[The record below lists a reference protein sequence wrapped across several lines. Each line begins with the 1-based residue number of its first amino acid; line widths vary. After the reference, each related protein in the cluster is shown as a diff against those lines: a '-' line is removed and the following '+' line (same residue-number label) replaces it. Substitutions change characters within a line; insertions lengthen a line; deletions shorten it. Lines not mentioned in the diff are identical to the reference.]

1 VLWAVV
7 STRFN
12 TRPHIGI
19 RRHYC
24 VGGAPI
30 DSHGDAACRWA
41 YNCPGV
47 SNRIL
52 IVDDNPDDVAMLE
65 AFLNGEAS
73 SIRAETQSRHAEAA
87 IAEFDPD
94 LVLLDLH
101 MPEPDGMEI
110 LRRIRSVRQSAG
122 FLPVIVITG
131 EDNASARNSALVLG
145 ADDFLSKPLDRQ
157 EVVLRVRNLL
167 RTRRLYVEL
176 ANTNTALKNRIRAA
190 GRTGQT

>member
-1 VLWAVV
+1 
-7 STRFN
+7 
-12 TRPHIGI
+12 
-19 RRHYC
+19 
-24 VGGAPI
+24 
-30 DSHGDAACRWA
+30 
-41 YNCPGV
+41 V

-65 AFLNGEAS
+65 AFLDGEAS

-110 LRRIRSVRQSAG
+110 LRRIRGVRQSAG

-131 EDNASARNSALVLG
+131 EDNAPARNNALVLG

-176 ANTNTALKNRIRAA
+176 ANTNSALKKRLGAP
-190 GRTGQT
+190 GRTPQT

>member
-1 VLWAVV
+1 
-7 STRFN
+7 
-12 TRPHIGI
+12 
-19 RRHYC
+19 
-24 VGGAPI
+24 
-30 DSHGDAACRWA
+30 
-41 YNCPGV
+41 V

-52 IVDDNPDDVAMLE
+52 IVDDNPGDVALLE
-65 AFLNGEAS
+65 AFLDGEAS
-73 SIRAETQSRHAEAA
+73 SIRAENRSQHAEAA

-94 LVLLDLH
+94 LVLLDLR

-110 LRRIRSVRQSAG
+110 LRRIRSARQSAG

-131 EDNASARNSALVLG
+131 EDNALARNSALVLG

-176 ANTNTALKNRIRAA
+176 ANTNTALKKRLRPAES
-190 GRTGQT
+190 

>member
-1 VLWAVV
+1 
-7 STRFN
+7 
-12 TRPHIGI
+12 
-19 RRHYC
+19 
-24 VGGAPI
+24 
-30 DSHGDAACRWA
+30 
-41 YNCPGV
+41 V

-52 IVDDNPDDVAMLE
+52 IVDDNPDDVSMLE
-65 AFLNGEAS
+65 TFLDGEAS
-73 SIRAETQSRHAEAA
+73 SIRAETRSKHAEAA

-94 LVLLDLH
+94 IVLLDLH

-110 LRRIRSVRQSAG
+110 LRRIRSVDQHAG

-131 EDNASARNSALVLG
+131 EDNAAARNSALILG

-176 ANTNTALKNRIRAA
+176 ANTNTALKKRLGTAE
-190 GRTGQT
+190 T